1 MSSNRTHYEILEVSK
16 DATDEE
22 IKAAYKRLSKKV
34 TIDTVITQINWNY
47 SNAHCYLNVI
57 VQWFCFSSLQIFI
70 PCIGVLLKAFAIN
83 LLSHMYYITADM
95 YAI

>member
-34 TIDTVITQINWNY
+34 TIDTVITEC
-47 SNAHCYLNVI
+47 NAHCYLNVI
-57 VQWFCFSSLQIFI
+57 VQWFCFSSLQNFI